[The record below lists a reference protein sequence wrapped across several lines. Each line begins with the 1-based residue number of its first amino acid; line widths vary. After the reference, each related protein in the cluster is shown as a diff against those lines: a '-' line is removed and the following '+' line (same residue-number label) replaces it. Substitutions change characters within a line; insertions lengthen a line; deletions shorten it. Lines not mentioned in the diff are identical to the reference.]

1 MLQVY
6 ILEDDEQQRQNY
18 QRLIESYIFIEG
30 LDMQVDL
37 ATCSPEALLA
47 KVSTQPDLR
56 GLFFLDIELVNSD
69 LDGLQVA
76 ERIRNQLNFAE
87 IVFVTTH
94 SEMAFLTF
102 ERKVEPL
109 DYVLK
114 DKGHDEVSKNI
125 RDDIRVAYHRYTNH
139 VFTSEQHFS
148 YQIGSRVYEV
158 PMSKLIYIA
167 TVTGQPGKIEV
178 HYENGMV
185 EYPYNLNQLEVKYPK
200 LFRCHKSFLINLDQV
215 QQYDDKTRI
224 VIMRDGS
231 QCEVSYRKEHGMRQ
245 ALLNNSQ

>member
-37 ATCSPEALLA
+37 ATDNPETLLD
-47 KVSTQPDLR
+47 KISTQSVSR
-56 GLFFLDIELVNSD
+56 GLFFLDIELKNSD

-76 ERIRNQLNFAE
+76 EKIRNQLSFAE

-114 DKGHDEVSKNI
+114 DNGHEKVSKNI
-125 RDDIRVAYHRYTNH
+125 RDDVRVAYHRYTNH

-148 YQIGSRVYEV
+148 YQIGSRVYEI
-158 PMSKLIYIA
+158 PMSKLVYIT

-178 HYENGMV
+178 HYENGMA
-185 EYPYNLNQLEVKYPK
+185 EYSYNLNKLEAKYPN

-215 QQYDDKTRI
+215 QQYDAKTRM
-224 VIMRDGS
+224 VIMKDES
-231 QCEVSYRKEHGMRQ
+231 QCEVSFRKEHSMRQ
-245 ALLNNSQ
+245 ALLRNS